1 MKGTP
6 VLLALALAV
15 PAAAQTTAPSPTPVP
30 PIMPSVSAQ
39 AQGTAVDLKID
50 EAVARALER
59 NLDIAVERLNPPT
72 FDFSIAALEA
82 LYRPALNSTFGQRSN
97 VQLPTSQ
104 LVGANILDTDT
115 TTFDAGV
122 NQNLKWGGSSVAVGF
137 RNSKV
142 DSSNVFATRNPSFQS
157 NLTASIVQPI
167 LRGFKTDT
175 TRTAL
180 RVTAINQE
188 ISQIQ
193 LDATI
198 NNTLANVRNA
208 YWDLLYALRA
218 VGVAQ
223 SSLELAEKLIV
234 DNKARVEIGTM
245 APIDVVQ
252 SEAEAATRRQTLATA
267 EATLLTAELALKRL
281 IVSGTNDPLWAARI
295 NPVDRPTFSPEP
307 IDLQGAITK
316 AIAERTDI
324 AQAKKTL
331 ETNDVTLRNL
341 VNQTLPALDLAASYG
356 LSGLGGTQFERGG
369 LGSSQITNTIPGG
382 YADALR
388 NITNLDA
395 PTWNLQLNLSYP
407 IGTSAADAGV
417 ARAKVQIQ
425 QTQAQLRALE
435 LQVATEVTTTALNVQ
450 SNLKR
455 VDAGTAARE
464 LAQKRLEAENSKFEV
479 GMSTNFQV
487 VQAQRDLADAQIAE
501 LRALLDYQKSRVDF
515 ERVQRTALARA
526 GISVITG
533 ATAGGA
539 GGTGSGA
546 ASAATIN
553 NAGAGGG
560 RQQ

>member
-1 MKGTP
+1 MKGIP
-6 VLLALALAV
+6 VLVALSLAV
-15 PAAAQTTAPSPTPVP
+15 PAAAQTPAPPAPAPVSPMP
-30 PIMPSVSAQ
+30 PTSVSAQ
-39 AQGTAVDLKID
+39 AQGTAVDLKIE

-59 NLDIAVERLNPPT
+59 NLDIAVERLNPTT

-82 LYRPALNSTFGQRSN
+82 VYKPALSSTFGQRSN

-104 LVGANILDTDT
+104 LVGASILDTDT
-115 TTFDAGV
+115 TTFDAGL
-122 NQNLKWGGSSVAVGF
+122 NQNLKWGGSSLSVGF
-137 RNSKV
+137 RNSKI
-142 DSSNVFATRNPSFQS
+142 DSSNVFATRNPSYQS
-157 NLTASIVQPI
+157 NLTAAIVQPL

-188 ISQIQ
+188 ISAIQ
-193 LDATI
+193 LDTTI

-208 YWDLLYALRA
+208 YWDLLFAQQA
-218 VGVAQ
+218 VRVAQ
-223 SSLELAEKLIV
+223 SSLELAEKLIT
-234 DNKARVEIGTM
+234 DNRARVEIGTM

-281 IVSGTNDPLWAARI
+281 IVSGTNDPLWSARI
-295 NPVDRPTFSPEP
+295 NPVDRPSFSPEP

-316 AIAERTDI
+316 AIADRTDI

-331 ETNDVTLRNL
+331 ESNDVTLRNL

-356 LSGLGGTQFERGG
+356 LSGLGGTQFERQG

-382 YADALR
+382 YFDALR
-388 NITNLDA
+388 NISGFDA

-407 IGTSAADAGV
+407 LGTSAAEAGV
-417 ARAKVQIQ
+417 ARAKLQIQ

-479 GMSTNFQV
+479 GMSTNFLV
-487 VQAQRDLADAQIAE
+487 VQAQRDLADAQITE

-546 ASAATIN
+546 ATAASAAS
-553 NAGAGGG
+553 NAGG